1 MAEFNMDM
9 AATACHE

>member
-1 MAEFNMDM
+1 MTEFNMDM